1 VKHYTLERNCGAV
14 TEKTFKLSYFVPVKK
29 SVKES
34 QRENI
39 EIMKMQKD
47 NIIFEKSC
55 VNKKTVNESQEHKI
69 CDKL

>member
-1 VKHYTLERNCGAV
+1 VKHYTVERNCGAV
-14 TEKTFKLSYFVPVKK
+14 TEKIFKSSYFVPVKK

-39 EIMKMQKD
+39 EIKKMQKD

-55 VNKKTVNESQEHKI
+55 VNKNIVNESQDHII